1 MENKKISFA
10 VIGGKRGEHVE
21 DLIDEISKM
30 GHRATH
36 INVKELTLV
45 SSVDGFDILFGN
57 KSILEFDVFILRSA
71 FRSLKNE
78 VCIIANFLLKND
90 KVVIDAVVGEN
101 YIAGKVY
108 ESYLL
113 SQAGIASPLTIQI
126 FLDENKKTVSEKIKF
141 PIIAKPIVGSKGRGV
156 QKINNLEELEKF
168 KIIEKTD
175 KFFFQEYIPI
185 AYDIR
190 VFVVGDEVLG
200 AMKRFVKKDDFRSN
214 ASLGSKVE
222 KMELT
227 NSLKEIA
234 LKAAGAYKYEVAG
247 VDVVIYDG
255 KEYILEVNNAP
266 QWMAFKKVVGINP
279 AKSII
284 AYAVSKY
291 NNK

>member
-1 MENKKISFA
+1 MDNQKLSFA
-10 VIGGKRGEHVE
+10 IIGGEKGEHIN
-21 DLIDEISKM
+21 DLIDEISRT
-30 GHRATH
+30 GHEATH
-36 INVKELTLV
+36 INVKELIII
-45 SSVDGFDILFGN
+45 SSEDGFDVLFN
-57 KSILEFDVFILRSA
+57 SKSILEFDVFILRSA

-78 VCIIANFLLKND
+78 VCIIANFLLKNN
-90 KVVIDAVVGEN
+90 KTIIDAVVGEN

-126 FLDENKKTVSEKIKF
+126 FSDKNKLVVSEKIKF

-156 QKINNLEELEKF
+156 QKINNIEELEKF
-168 KIIEKTD
+168 KIIEDSD

-185 AYDIR
+185 TYDIR

-200 AMKRFVKKDDFRSN
+200 AMKRFVGKDDFRSN
-214 ASLGSKVE
+214 ASLGSEVK

-227 NSLKEIA
+227 NSLKDIA
-234 LKAAGAYKYEVAG
+234 VRATKAYKYEVAG
-247 VDVVIYDG
+247 VDVVIHNN
-255 KEYILEVNNAP
+255 KECVLEVNNAP

-284 AYAVSKY
+284 AYAVNKH